1 MIENE
6 HTSEGNEEQEN
17 PQDNENL
24 VTVYTT
30 SNHAII
36 AVIKSI
42 LDEAGI
48 QYLAKGDN
56 TQAVYAM
63 NAFPVDFQVM
73 PENETF
79 ARELLK
85 DVEAGDF
92 PKDSDV
98 DDSAEEV
105 KGDKS

>member
-1 MIENE
+1 MTENE
-6 HTSEGNEEQEN
+6 DTFEENEEQEN

-63 NAFPVDFQVM
+63 NAFPVEFQVM
-73 PENETF
+73 PENESF

-92 PKDSDV
+92 PAEGDP
-98 DDSAEEV
+98 DDSASENT
-105 KGDKS
+105 DSKS

>member
-1 MIENE
+1 MTENE
-6 HTSEGNEEQEN
+6 DTIKGNEEGEN

-48 QYLAKGDN
+48 QYYAKGDN
-56 TQAVYAM
+56 TQAVYAI
-63 NAFPVDFQVM
+63 NAFPVEFQVM
-73 PENETF
+73 PENEAY

-92 PKDSDV
+92 PSDSDS
-98 DDSAEEV
+98 DESAAENTTEEN
-105 KGDKS
+105 

>member
-1 MIENE
+1 MTENE
-6 HTSEGNEEQEN
+6 NIQEGSEEREN

-36 AVIKSI
+36 ALVKSI

-48 QYLAKGDN
+48 QYYAKGDN
-56 TQAVYAM
+56 TQAVYAI
-63 NAFPVDFQVM
+63 NAFPVEFQVM
-73 PENETF
+73 PENEAF

-92 PKDSDV
+92 PSDSDS
-98 DDSAEEV
+98 DEPTAENTNEEN
-105 KGDKS
+105 

>member
-1 MIENE
+1 MTENE
-6 HTSEGNEEQEN
+6 NTQEENEEQEN

-36 AVIKSI
+36 AIIKSI

-48 QYLAKGDN
+48 QYYAKGDN
-56 TQAVYAM
+56 TQAVYAI
-63 NAFPVDFQVM
+63 NAFPVEFQVM
-73 PENETF
+73 PENESF

-92 PKDSDV
+92 PAESDSDE
-98 DDSAEEV
+98 SAAETTD
-105 KGDKS
+105 DKS

>member
-1 MIENE
+1 MTENE
-6 HTSEGNEEQEN
+6 DTFEENEEQEN

-48 QYLAKGDN
+48 QYYAKGDN
-56 TQAVYAM
+56 TQAVYAI

-73 PENETF
+73 PENEAF

-92 PKDSDV
+92 PSDSDS
-98 DDSAEEV
+98 DDSASENTDS
-105 KGDKS
+105 KN

>member
-1 MIENE
+1 
-6 HTSEGNEEQEN
+6 
-17 PQDNENL
+17 
-24 VTVYTT
+24 
-30 SNHAII
+30 
-36 AVIKSI
+36 
-42 LDEAGI
+42 
-48 QYLAKGDN
+48 
-56 TQAVYAM
+56 M
-63 NAFPVDFQVM
+63 NAFPVDFQLM
-73 PENETF
+73 HENETF